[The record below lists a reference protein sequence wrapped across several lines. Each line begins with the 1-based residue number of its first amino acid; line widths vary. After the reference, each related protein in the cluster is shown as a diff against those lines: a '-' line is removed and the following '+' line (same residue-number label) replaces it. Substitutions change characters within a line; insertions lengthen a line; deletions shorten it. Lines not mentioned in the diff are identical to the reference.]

1 MSIKGTDGVSDSLT
15 MKWIIKHCTKI
26 MFGKY
31 KVLHLVGFHKHGV
44 FYEVHLQM
52 INWNHLAG
60 CYMFKWIS

>member
-31 KVLHLVGFHKHGV
+31 KVLHHVCFHKHGV

-52 INWNHLAG
+52 IN
-60 CYMFKWIS
+60 

>member
-31 KVLHLVGFHKHGV
+31 KVLHLVCFHKHGV
-44 FYEVHLQM
+44 FYEVPLQM